1 MRGQKVNPEQI
12 PLQGLSNGL
21 LPARRSG
28 TTIQAPRRLCAAML
42 NEETAKPWPIALFEK
57 TASPPKK

>member
-1 MRGQKVNPEQI
+1 MRGQSVNPEQLA
-12 PLQGLSNGL
+12 LQGLNNGL

-28 TTIQAPRRLCAAML
+28 TTKQAPRRRCAAML